1 MAISASESE
10 RYDRQIRLW
19 GAEAQSRLVK
29 ARVLM
34 AGMAGLHAEA
44 AKNLVLAGLSVT
56 VLDHRRVSALDLEYN
71 FLLTASDEGQLVRYF
86 LLLG

>member
-29 ARVLM
+29 ARVLI
-34 AGMAGLHAEA
+34 AGMAGLQVEA
-44 AKNLVLAGLSVT
+44 AKNLVLAGISVT
-56 VLDHRRVSALDLEYN
+56 VLDHRDVSASDIEYN
-71 FLLTASDEGQLVRYF
+71 FLLNANDKGLKVDYSA
-86 LLLG
+86 

>member
-29 ARVLM
+29 ARVLI
-34 AGMAGLHAEA
+34 AGLAGLHAEA
-44 AKNLVLAGLSVT
+44 AKNLILAGLSVT
-56 VLDHRRVSALDLEYN
+56 VLDHRRVDATDLDYN
-71 FLLTASDEGQLVRYF
+71 FLLNKNDEGLLVFYCT
-86 LLLG
+86 